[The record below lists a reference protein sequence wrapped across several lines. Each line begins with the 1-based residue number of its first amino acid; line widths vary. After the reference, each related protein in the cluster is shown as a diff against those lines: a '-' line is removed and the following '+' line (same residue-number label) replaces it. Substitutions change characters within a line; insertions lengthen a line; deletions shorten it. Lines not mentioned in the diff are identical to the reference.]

1 MFLLFTVVAQAQSA
15 NLDQGANGKA
25 SAPTTP
31 VDWVN
36 GNLNGNT
43 AHFLEGY
50 SVPYRAVLKSLV
62 VNQTYTLVV
71 ALDVRNGS
79 KHALDYITQ
88 FQRLEPHIT
97 FGHTAETVNPILNVT
112 GFPAAYF
119 TSTDTEPIPVPS
131 TAGTPVAGQ
140 PAASFNALPA
150 AERVMTG
157 YNADLLSVTY
167 ASEGNLTAAQSETVI
182 NITFKALKETVV
194 LAWGGHIA
202 SEAEWGSDPVTGESN
217 SASGINGSPYHMR
230 LKNWI
235 INGNVVSIGN
245 QDRSL
250 KTDAVLV
257 PPECEVAGPD
267 RVCAEFSPLLY
278 TSTVDDAQGVT
289 YLWSII
295 GANTAGAQIVNATLA
310 NIEVVPIG
318 STFNAGSF
326 NLQLIVTRNGLKDTC
341 YLGTHESPGTPVVV
355 QKASVDAGTDQAITN
370 LDTAYLN
377 AVPSGGTAPY
387 TFSWSPATG
396 LSATNIA
403 NPYFVPPSAGVYQF
417 IVTIT
422 DSIGCMDK
430 DTVVITVTEHAH
442 PPCVIDGPDPVCPG
456 TSNVYTG
463 PPPADV
469 SSYSWSVTGNASI
482 PGATNGSSVTVLAG
496 SSCGAYVLQLITATP
511 DGKVKDTCM
520 RTIQVK
526 DTIPPVLAGT
536 VADATVACAKDV
548 PAAPAV
554 TASDNCQAEMQ
565 VQMSQETTD
574 STCVNKFK
582 IVRKWWAVDAC
593 GNTSDTLRQTITVND
608 DVKPVITA
616 EFEKEISVQCVNDIP
631 APPTPTATDNCDGEL
646 TPVYSAI
653 GSGTACD
660 STIVRTWVFTDACG
674 NADSVKQTIHVKDD
688 TAPVLNGNVS
698 DATVACA
705 KDVPAAPT
713 VTATDNCGD
722 VTVQYSQMV
731 TDSTC
736 VNKFKVVRMWW
747 TEDACGN
754 KSDTLRQT
762 ITVNDDVKPVIT
774 ADFEREITVQCEDGI
789 PEPPTPTATDNC
801 DGALTPVYSSI
812 SNGTGCD
819 LGIVRKWIFTDACG
833 NSDSVTQIIHVKDN
847 TKPVLNGSV
856 TDATVACAKDVPAAA
871 NITATD
877 NCGEATVHYS
887 EEVTDSTCVN
897 RFKVVRMWWAEDACG
912 NKSDT
917 LRQTITVYDDVKPVI
932 TADFDK
938 EISVQCEKD
947 IPAPPS
953 PTATDNCDG
962 NLTPVCSA
970 TRTGSGCDL
979 TIVRTWVF
987 TDACGNSDSVKQT
1000 IHVKDN
1006 IAPVL
1011 DGNVSDVTV
1020 ACAKDVPAAGNVTAT
1035 DNCGDATVHYSQTV
1049 TDSTCVNRFKVVR
1062 MWWAE
1067 DACGNKSDTLY
1078 QTVTVF
1084 DDVAPV
1090 VVTKADNKLL
1100 ACGVQVTFDP
1110 PTFEDNCGGTVTVTT
1125 SDRREGSACPFV
1137 HIRRWTATDE
1147 CGNSTYVE
1155 QAVTVSCCDS
1165 YCTYTQGF
1173 YGNKGGLGCTPG
1185 GTSVTAKV
1193 MMTTVMD
1200 AQVGD
1205 SAVFGLT
1212 STGKF
1217 FTLFLANITSDDIFK
1232 MLPGGGTPAA
1242 LKGYATFTKTN
1253 TWANVPISTA
1263 KSTYGKINN
1272 VLLSQTMAL
1281 FFNMGVTTSL
1291 SGLAIQ
1297 GDSLFTA
1304 KVTACGSTTPVS
1316 KIDTFTLP
1324 KNVVAYLTSTGQA
1337 TVQGLF
1343 DLANKYLGGQ
1353 TVSGIT
1359 ASDVNAAVDA
1369 INRGFDKCAV
1379 LVGWASS
1386 SNNINLSAGNI
1397 TTLSVSRQAAATTT
1411 ADEAK
1416 MKVTVFPNPYSDVL
1430 IFKYVAPQ
1438 TGMAELTLYNLMG
1451 QRMATVQKANVIKG
1465 SAQHIQY
1472 QVPEYMRVFLI
1483 YKLTVGNASASGKV
1497 VPIK

>member
-1 MFLLFTVVAQAQSA
+1 MVAQAQSA
-15 NLDQGANGKA
+15 NLDQGSNGK
-25 SAPTTP
+25 STAPTTP

-43 AHFLEGY
+43 AHFKEGY
-50 SVPYRAVLKSLV
+50 SVPYRAILKSLV
-62 VNQTYTLVV
+62 VDKTYTLVV
-71 ALDVRNGS
+71 ALDVKNGG
-79 KHALDYITQ
+79 KHALDYITH
-88 FQRLEPHIT
+88 FQRLEPHLT
-97 FGHTAETVNPILNVT
+97 FGHAAETVNPILNVT
-112 GFPAAYF
+112 GFPVAYF

-150 AERVMTG
+150 GERVMTG

-167 ASEGNLTAAQSETVI
+167 ASHGNLTAAQSETVI

-202 SEAEWGSDPVTGESN
+202 SEADWGSDPITGESN

-235 INGNVVSIGN
+235 IDGNVVSIGN

-250 KTDAVLV
+250 KTDAVFV
-257 PPECEVAGPD
+257 PPHCEVSGPE
-267 RVCAEFSPLLY
+267 RVCAEFTPLLY
-278 TSTVDDAQGVT
+278 SSTVDNATGVT

-318 STFNAGSF
+318 ATFNAGSF
-326 NLQLIVTRNGLKDTC
+326 NLQLIVTRNGLSDTC
-341 YLGTHESPGTPVVV
+341 YLGSHDSPGSLVVV
-355 QKASVDAGTDQAITN
+355 QKANVDAGTDQAITN

-387 TFSWSPATG
+387 TYTWSPATG
-396 LSATNIA
+396 LSATDVA

-417 IVTIT
+417 IVTIA
-422 DSIGCMDK
+422 DSIGCVDK
-430 DTVVITVTEHAH
+430 DTVVITVTEHAQ

-456 TSNVYTG
+456 SSNVYTG
-463 PPPADV
+463 PAPADV

-496 SSCGAYVLQLITATP
+496 STCGSYVLQLITATP

-526 DTIPPVLAGT
+526 DTIAPVLAGT

-554 TASDNCQAEMQ
+554 TASDNCQADMQ
-565 VQMSQETTD
+565 VQMSQETMD
-574 STCVNKFK
+574 STCVNKFR
-582 IVRKWWAVDAC
+582 IVRKWWATDAC
-593 GNTSDTLRQTITVND
+593 GNTSDTLRQVITVND

-616 EFEKEISVQCVNDIP
+616 EFDKEVSVQCVNDIP
-631 APPTPTATDNCDGEL
+631 APPNPTATDNCDGQLTPVYSETGSGTACDSSIVRKWIFTDACGNTDSVMQTIRVKDDTAPVLNGTANNATVTCAKDVPAPPNVTATDNCGEATVHYSQTVTDSTCVNKFKVVRMWWAEDACGNLSDTLTQTITVFDDVKPVITADFDKEITVQCEDGVPAVPTPTATDNCDGEL
-646 TPVYSAI
+646 TPVYSVTR
-653 GSGTACD
+653 SGNGCD
-660 STIVRTWVFTDACG
+660 LGIVRKWVFTDACG
-674 NADSVKQTIHVKDD
+674 NKDSVTQVVHVKDN
-688 TAPVLNGNVS
+688 TAPVLNGTAD
-698 DATVACA
+698 DATVTCA
-705 KDVPAAPT
+705 KDVPAPPN
-713 VTATDNCGD
+713 VTATDNCGEA
-722 VTVQYSQMV
+722 TVHYSQTV

-747 TEDACGN
+747 
-754 KSDTLRQT
+754 
-762 ITVNDDVKPVIT
+762 
-774 ADFEREITVQCEDGI
+774 
-789 PEPPTPTATDNC
+789 
-801 DGALTPVYSSI
+801 
-812 SNGTGCD
+812 
-819 LGIVRKWIFTDACG
+819 
-833 NSDSVTQIIHVKDN
+833 
-847 TKPVLNGSV
+847 
-856 TDATVACAKDVPAAA
+856 
-871 NITATD
+871 
-877 NCGEATVHYS
+877 
-887 EEVTDSTCVN
+887 
-897 RFKVVRMWWAEDACG
+897 AEDACG
-912 NKSDT
+912 NLSDT
-917 LRQTITVYDDVKPVI
+917 LTQTITVFDDVKPVI

-938 EISVQCEKD
+938 EITVQCD
-947 IPAPPS
+947 NGIPAPPS

-962 NLTPVCSA
+962 NIVPVCSS
-970 TRTGSGCDL
+970 TRTGSGCDI
-979 TIVRTWVF
+979 TIVRKWVF
-987 TDACGNSDSVKQT
+987 TDKCGNTDSVTQT

-1006 IAPVL
+1006 TAPVL
-1011 DGNVSDVTV
+1011 DGNVSDMTV
-1020 ACAKDVPAAGNVTAT
+1020 ACAKDVPAAGNVTAS
-1035 DNCGDATVHYSQTV
+1035 DNCSEATVHYSQMV
-1049 TDSTCVNRFKVVR
+1049 TDSTCVNKFKIVR

-1067 DACGNKSDTLY
+1067 DACGNLSDTLR

-1090 VVTKADNKLL
+1090 VKTKADDKLL
-1100 ACGVQVTFDP
+1100 ACGAAVTFDA
-1110 PTFEDNCGGTVTVTT
+1110 PTFEDNCGGNVTVTT
-1125 SDRREGSACPFV
+1125 SDRREGTACPFV

-1173 YGNKGGLGCTPG
+1173 YGNKNGLGCTPN
-1185 GTSVTAKV
+1185 GTSVNAKT

-1205 SAVFGLT
+1205 SAVFGLK

-1232 MLPGGGTPAA
+1232 MLPGGGTAAA

-1272 VLLSQTMAL
+1272 ILLSQTMTL

-1304 KVTACGSTTPVS
+1304 KIATCGSTTPVS
-1316 KIDTFTLP
+1316 TVDTFKLP
-1324 KNVVAYLTSTGQA
+1324 KNVVDYLTANGQA

-1386 SNNINLSAGNI
+1386 SSNLSANTI
-1397 TTLSVSRQAAATTT
+1397 NTLSVSRDATTT
-1411 ADEAK
+1411 VTVETAK
-1416 MKVTVFPNPYSDVL
+1416 LKVTVFPNPYSSVL

-1438 TGMAELTLYNLMG
+1438 TGMAELTLYNLQG
-1451 QRMATVQKANVIKG
+1451 QRMATVQRTNVIKG
-1465 SAQHIQY
+1465 SAQHVQY